1 VGYLVGNGLSG
12 RYSVRVGVNRMVLI
26 GAVLTVAGMTLLLL
40 LDLLGISHPYVFFGF
55 MISIGLGNGIM
66 LPNANAGM
74 LSVRPALAGSAA
86 GLGGAFMIGGGA
98 ALSVIAGFILGPDTG
113 ARPLIILM
121 LLTTIA
127 AVFCALW
134 VMKRASI
141 VEDAD

>member
-1 VGYLVGNGLSG
+1 
-12 RYSVRVGVNRMVLI
+12 
-26 GAVLTVAGMTLLLL
+26 
-40 LDLLGISHPYVFFGF
+40 
-55 MISIGLGNGIM
+55 MIFIGLGNGIL

-121 LLTTIA
+121 LLTTLA
-127 AVFCALW
+127 SVVCALW
-134 VMKRASI
+134 VMRRAKAI
-141 VEDAD
+141 EG